1 MGLELITMDAEDS
14 DWKEIFRQ
22 ALLDASRFDL
32 ARFRFQVLFRDV
44 ADMIIVLDPEY
55 VEKNEVLATI
65 SDIRA
70 YGFRFCSWIHR
81 FFTLLLLSWNLI
93 TDYERKE
100 LLYADHEDPFMSLFS
115 KEKFDEMDQF
125 LVAKVTSINGKSC
138 CESHI
143 DLIR

>member
-1 MGLELITMDAEDS
+1 MLKTLTGRRFSDKHFWTPAGLSCTILV
-14 DWKEIFRQ
+14 WKKN
-22 ALLDASRFDL
+22 
-32 ARFRFQVLFRDV
+32 LFFILRDV

-70 YGFRFCSWIHR
+70 YGFRS
-81 FFTLLLLSWNLI
+81 LLPCFKDIVLHSLFICSWNLI

-100 LLYADHEDPFMSLFS
+100 LLYADHDDPFMSLFS

-125 LVAKVTSINGKSC
+125 LVAKVCTNHVLVMSN
-138 CESHI
+138 HPR
-143 DLIR
+143 LAF

>member
-1 MGLELITMDAEDS
+1 
-14 DWKEIFRQ
+14 
-22 ALLDASRFDL
+22 
-32 ARFRFQVLFRDV
+32 
-44 ADMIIVLDPEY
+44 MIIVLDPEY

-70 YGFRFCSWIHR
+70 YGFRFSPSWIPIINC
-81 FFTLLLLSWNLI
+81 FLFSWNLI

-125 LVAKVTSINGKSC
+125 LVAKVALS
-138 CESHI
+138 
-143 DLIR
+143 

>member
-1 MGLELITMDAEDS
+1 
-14 DWKEIFRQ
+14 
-22 ALLDASRFDL
+22 
-32 ARFRFQVLFRDV
+32 
-44 ADMIIVLDPEY
+44 MIIVLDPEY

-70 YGFRFCSWIHR
+70 YGFRFRPCGIPLMN
-81 FFTLLLLSWNLI
+81 FGLFLFSWNLI

-125 LVAKVTSINGKSC
+125 LVAKVATSWIMVST
-138 CESHI
+138 
-143 DLIR
+143 